1 MILKRPDKNEYNQF
15 YDHYVQLA
23 HGNSLNELFELGNN
37 LVHFYNSIPEELGTY
52 QYAANKW
59 SIKQLL
65 QHVVDTERI
74 FAFRLLCIFRGEQ
87 QALPGFDENLYAD
100 SGNAEHRTLQEIQD
114 EFASL
119 RHSTNQLLK
128 SGTNEDF
135 SKFVIASGHKITG
148 RALSFIIFGH
158 AIHHKNI
165 LQERYGIK

>member
-1 MILKRPDKNEYNQF
+1 MILNRPAKDEYFQF

-23 HGNSLNELFELGNN
+23 QGNSLDNLFELGNN

-52 QYAANKW
+52 QYEPGKW

-74 FAFRLLCIFRGEQ
+74 FAYRLLCIFRGEQ
-87 QALPGFDENLYAD
+87 QAIPGFDENLYAD
-100 SGNAEHRTLQEIQD
+100 SGNAEHRTLQEIQE
-114 EFASL
+114 EFAL
-119 RHSTNQLLK
+119 VRQTTNQLLK
-128 SGTNEDF
+128 SGKKEDF
-135 SKFVIASGHKITG
+135 SKYVIASGHKISG

-158 AIHHKNI
+158 AMHHKNI

>member
-1 MILKRPDKNEYNQF
+1 MILNRPAKDEYNQF

-23 HGNSLNELFELGNN
+23 QGNSLDDLIELGNDI
-37 LVHFYNSIPEELGTY
+37 VRYYNSIPEVLGTY
-52 QYAANKW
+52 RYAPDKW
-59 SIKQLL
+59 IIKQLL

-74 FAFRLLCIFRGEQ
+74 FAYRLLCIFRGEQ

-100 SGNAEHRTLQEIQD
+100 SGNAEHRTLQEIQE
-114 EFASL
+114 EFTSL

-128 SGTNEDF
+128 SGTKEDF
-135 SKFVIASGHKITG
+135 SKYLIASGHKISG

-158 AIHHKNI
+158 AMHHKNI

>member
-1 MILKRPDKNEYNQF
+1 MILKRPEKNEYNQF

-23 HGNSLNELFELGNN
+23 QGNSLNELFELGNN

-52 QYAANKW
+52 QYATNKW
-59 SIKQLL
+59 TIKQLL

-74 FAFRLLCIFRGEQ
+74 FAYRLLCIFRGEQ

-119 RHSTNQLLK
+119 RQSTNQLLK
-128 SGTNEDF
+128 SGTDKDF